1 VEAKKMELILKETI
15 DTLGE
20 EGDIVKV
27 KNGYGRNYLIPQ
39 QKAVLATKAN
49 LAILAQEKSSIEAR
63 KKRQRE
69 DAETLIKKISG
80 ATVIIEQRTGEE
92 DRLYGSVTTAD
103 IAEKLT
109 DLGFDID
116 KKKILLDEPIK
127 TLGEKIVPIK
137 IGYQQVAEIKVEVV
151 PLTAE

>member
-1 VEAKKMELILKETI
+1 MELILKETI

>member
-1 VEAKKMELILKETI
+1 MELILKETI

-63 KKRQRE
+63 KKRYRDE
-69 DAETLIKKISG
+69 AEALIKKISG
-80 ATVIIEQRTGEE
+80 ATVTIEQRTGEE

-103 IAEKLT
+103 IAEKLV

-151 PLTAE
+151 PLATE

>member
-1 VEAKKMELILKETI
+1 MELILKETI

-69 DAETLIKKISG
+69 ESETLIKKISG
-80 ATVIIEQRTGEE
+80 ATVTIEQRTGEE

-103 IAEKLT
+103 IAEKLA

-151 PLTAE
+151 PLAAE

>member
-1 VEAKKMELILKETI
+1 MELILKETI

-69 DAETLIKKISG
+69 DAEALIKKISG